1 MKKLFSF
8 LMIALVG
15 FLVVSCT
22 SDSRDDSPD
31 NDTYPLVYD
40 LTASFQS
47 VNGKYVIS
55 KSFNAIPSTD
65 VILVYRKSGVDGAN
79 AVWQQIPRTLFL
91 PEGELDYDFD
101 FTRQDF
107 AIYAGGNIDIAAQ
120 TAAFKNSYLN
130 NQTFRVVFVPAAA
143 TGRANVDYSNYDE
156 VIKYYNIDDSK
167 VGKL

>member
-8 LMIALVG
+8 FMIALLG

-22 SDSRDDSPD
+22 TDSRDNSTD

-40 LTASFQS
+40 LTANFQNT
-47 VNGKYVIS
+47 NGKYVIS
-55 KSFNAIPSTD
+55 KTFNPIPSTD

-79 AVWQQIPRTLFL
+79 PVWQQIPRTLFL

-120 TAAFKNSYLN
+120 SAAFKNSYIN

-143 TGRANVDYSNYDE
+143 TGRGNVDYSNYDE
-156 VIKYYNIDDSK
+156 VIKYYNINDSK